1 MSNPGPGE
9 VSAAPTMPLGPS
21 WITCLR
27 TVLVHGAT
35 IFDGPQE
42 LREIRNY
49 QMTVD
54 PITAD
59 DPVLLRFAD
68 PDRIGLM
75 YRKYASLDVLPEYK
89 ISYGALLYDHQGVDQ
104 IAWVTRRLGEKRET
118 KSATI
123 TLHTP
128 GDSELSCL
136 SMLDFKIRDEAL
148 HLTAVYRSQNV
159 YASQPGNMLALHEV
173 QRRVAADVRADVGEL
188 TLHAVSAHVYE
199 ADLDAADGI
208 VRAYDAEVR

>member
-1 MSNPGPGE
+1 MLNPF
-9 VSAAPTMPLGPS
+9 SGPS
-21 WITCLR
+21 LGTVWIENMRAILR
-27 TVLVHGAT
+27 HGESTADGLDRLVEVRNLNTT
-35 IFDGPQE
+35 IGS
-42 LREIRNY
+42 
-49 QMTVD
+49 VD
-54 PITAD
+54 PD
-59 DPVLLRFAD
+59 DAVLRKFAD
-68 PDRIGLM
+68 PARIDLM
-75 YRKYASLDVLPEYK
+75 SRKYSSLDVLPEYK
-89 ISYGALLYDHQGVDQ
+89 ISYGALLYDNHGVDQ
-104 IAWVTRRLGEKRET
+104 VAWVTRRLAEKRET

-128 GDSELSCL
+128 GESELSCL
-136 SMLDFKIRDEAL
+136 SMLDFKIRGEAL